1 MSRNPA
7 LYASEQGQSR
17 GARLEGPSSTPLL
30 SQSGT
35 PRIPLQAACTSA
47 VDQTQSSSYIRDFDG
62 SPDLVSRSEASPDEG
77 RQYGANDST
86 MGFAKIILGEDDDS
100 DSPASGTIPGDPGR
114 ATVDP
119 QTPHH
124 ISTPLPCQGFLPI
137 AVDAYFD
144 RVNWYIMLFHQP
156 SFVNRAQEILSRS
169 TWPQEDLCEVL
180 LIIMVAVLGLRC
192 VEHDKTWNG
201 HQLLHAYSAT
211 AASLSSELMML
222 ISSHFYEVLMEA
234 RIEAYQICML
244 MANYHVYFGSSNF
257 AWNVSGVSARTAY
270 ALALHCDKAKSTGG
284 DIAREVSNRCWNHL
298 VVSDQFS
305 SMIFGRPATLD
316 PAFAQFKKLTD
327 LDDTE
332 LPADTARLGILQGS
346 HPKVTFLTYH
356 ALKFEIYHIIRHTL
370 ESFKVLQLRS
380 PVTVQDLKTLIQVV
394 NSTEVMLEQWHEN
407 LPTVFK
413 PSQWPADDPWN
424 VLELDRCD
432 WDERNIRR
440 KLGLQGFILQLLYD
454 AARVWARRPL
464 LKLRIS
470 IPPEESIENI
480 AISDVPDSLGAS
492 VQAALRMSR
501 VPVAEFDGHLAQ
513 SFVLMHLFTAGSV
526 LCIAPTCQPY
536 SKTAGEAKAGVLRII
551 SACRAI
557 KDESKI
563 ARHIDQMLTR
573 LYKKTMEREM
583 DNALRLPPDT
593 VPPKHHIIID
603 HIPPVGTKH
612 ARDTA
617 TTTTHS
623 QARPHSEQLNP
634 LVPKAMA
641 QAAMETSGNIVPD
654 HRSGSLNVQTEYHA
668 HNPDGGQLPPPGE
681 PVVSYLHFESLRNN
695 DRIEAH
701 VDEDFD
707 GTFGAFEESK
717 CVSRI

>member
-1 MSRNPA
+1 M
-7 LYASEQGQSR
+7 E
-17 GARLEGPSSTPLL
+17 ESSSSIPLI
-30 SQSGT
+30 SQYGT
-35 PRIPLQAACTSA
+35 PRIPLQASYHSS
-47 VDQTQSSSYIRDFDG
+47 VDLTRPSGSLSYFDE
-62 SPDLVSRSEASPDEG
+62 SPDLVTRSDASPEEG

-114 ATVDP
+114 ANIGP
-119 QTPHH
+119 QVPHH
-124 ISTPLPCQGFLPI
+124 ISTPLPCQDFLPV

-144 RVNWYIMLFHQP
+144 RIHWYIMLFHQS
-156 SFVNRAQEILSRS
+156 SFVSRAQTILQRS

-192 VEHDKTWNG
+192 VEHDKTWKG
-201 HQLLHAYSAT
+201 HQLLRAYSAT
-211 AASLSSELMML
+211 AASLSSELMLL
-222 ISSHFYEVLMEA
+222 ISSHFYEVLMES
-234 RIEAYQICML
+234 RIEAYQVCML
-244 MANYHVYFGSSNF
+244 LGNYHVYFGSSNF

-270 ALALHCDKAKSTGG
+270 ALALHCDKAKNTGG

-332 LPADTARLGILQGS
+332 LPADTARLPILQES
-346 HPKVTFLTYH
+346 HRTVTFLTYH
-356 ALKFEIYHIIRHTL
+356 TLKFELYHIIRHTL
-370 ESFKVLQLRS
+370 ESFKVLQLQS

-407 LPTVFK
+407 LPAVFK

-424 VLELDRCD
+424 VLELDRCNAE
-432 WDERNIRR
+432 ERNVRR

-480 AISDVPDSLGAS
+480 AISDIPDSLGAS

-501 VPVAEFDGHLAQ
+501 VPVAEFEGHLAQ
-513 SFVLMHLFTAGSV
+513 SFVLMHLFTAGSI

-536 SKTAGEAKAGVLRII
+536 SKTASEAKAGVLRII

-563 ARHIDQMLTR
+563 ARHTDQMLTR

-583 DNALRLPPDT
+583 DNALRSSDNVT
-593 VPPKHHIIID
+593 PKQHTD
-603 HIPPVGTKH
+603 HRLSEKQ
-612 ARDTA
+612 ARDT
-617 TTTTHS
+617 HPEPRS
-623 QARPHSEQLNP
+623 HSEYTTI
-634 LVPKAMA
+634 PKAMA
-641 QAAMETSGNIVPD
+641 QVAMETSSIATD
-654 HRSGSLNVQTEYHA
+654 HSGSLTVSDYHA
-668 HNPDGGQLPPPGE
+668 RNPDEVPGE

-695 DRIEAH
+695 DRMEAH

-707 GTFGAFEESK
+707 EAFGAFEESK
-717 CVSRI
+717 FHKVHNSRAYQCNSCLSRPWSDANGDAP